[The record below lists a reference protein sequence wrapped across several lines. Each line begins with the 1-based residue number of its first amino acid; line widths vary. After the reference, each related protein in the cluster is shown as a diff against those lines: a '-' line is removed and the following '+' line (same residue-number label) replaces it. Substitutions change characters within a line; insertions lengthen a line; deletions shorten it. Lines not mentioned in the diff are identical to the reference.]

1 MASRLRPTMQE
12 TLDQFLGARCSLT
25 STQISAMMLRKQ
37 VERGDISPHE
47 AVVSRGNKSP
57 GSYYRVLDQ
66 ARSNVTQSIYTIL
79 LASRLGVTSLDDF
92 QRLLL
97 LISKIPSQPG
107 SGELEDVTSLVD
119 ALVKRLVML

>member
-1 MASRLRPTMQE
+1 MQE
-12 TLDQFLGARCSLT
+12 TLDEFLGARCSLT
-25 STQISAMMLRKQ
+25 STQITTMMLRKQ
-37 VERGDISPHE
+37 VERGDITPHE
-47 AVVSRGNKSP
+47 AVVSRGNSSP

-66 ARSNVTQSIYTIL
+66 ARSNVTQSIYTIV
-79 LASRLGVTSLDDF
+79 LASRLGVTSLEDF

-97 LISKIPSQPG
+97 LISKIPSQAG